1 MACSSLCAGTRT
13 DIIGKSFGKLTF
25 ASGSRVGTHF
35 SFSRISCSRV
45 SQNNNMYVRTAMP
58 IPNSKLYKM
67 LILRKKQNDRICLRQ
82 ALYQNNRYMLSFF
95 DVNDEKMEIRPDCL
109 LDRYQLQNLTSFLR
123 RLLYQNASQSESL
136 P

>member
-1 MACSSLCAGTRT
+1 
-13 DIIGKSFGKLTF
+13 
-25 ASGSRVGTHF
+25 
-35 SFSRISCSRV
+35 
-45 SQNNNMYVRTAMP
+45 MP